1 MIPKVIHQVWI
12 GNQPK
17 PLKWMNT
24 WKKKNPNWEYI
35 LWDEKKIKK
44 LGLVNED
51 VYRFYYTMKCW
62 YGCADVVRA
71 EILCRFGGVYIDA
84 DMECTNSIDELAD
97 KMFFAVYEPGKLK
110 GRVANGVIG
119 VKPFH
124 PVMKDY
130 VMGIRS
136 ASELTPVSETIGAPL
151 FKKMIMKYNRL
162 HQVLPMY
169 SFFKT
174 DKRGN
179 TIPAV
184 GKNYANHYYASTSAS
199 TLERYND
206 KRFSHVVI
214 VRCHYKENDQRF
226 EWRLEY
232 FKNEV
237 LPRLLAQTNQ
247 NFDIAIYCN
256 KAHAEL
262 FKELSDKIIT
272 FQAKKSNTVYR
283 TTVNKRTYYSDF
295 MPWSNVVGLEKYD
308 IQTGLDS
315 DDLVTAGYIE
325 RIQHEV
331 RKRDVNKSL
340 HITFQPDLLE
350 WSTQKRFPITTHYS
364 VPSRG
369 SAFFSIYQ
377 PKKDKYIFAYEYSH
391 LTIGEN
397 FKESIMITGKYCSMT
412 IHGRNES
419 TDSEAM
425 VDKYTSPPRV
435 SFSNYDN
442 FGDKLNVAVLGKY
455 IGKFEWVPMTATK
468 KLVCMGSILGKSQ
481 EGDTIW
487 GSGLMYEKEYQ
498 APAGTTIVAVRG
510 KLSREL
516 IKGVDV
522 PEVYGDPA
530 LLMPLVYH
538 PNIKKIHKVGYIPH
552 RVDQEIIP
560 EKWKKG
566 FVIDVTQ
573 DTYKTIDE
581 ILSCEK
587 IVSSCLHGIIVAE
600 AYGIPATW
608 IELSDN
614 VFGKGFKFRDYA
626 SSTNR
631 IIEKGKELPP
641 IENLGELQQGLI
653 KAISSANLNETNKNR
668 YSQNQ
673 MVRNPNGM
681 GGQTKITKVK
691 NEYKRRKWYN
701 H

>member
-51 VYRFYYTMKCW
+51 VYKFYYTMGRW

-71 EILCRFGGVYIDA
+71 EILWRFGGVYVDA

-214 VRCHYKENDQRF
+214 VRCHYEENDQRF
-226 EWRLEY
+226 KWRFEY

-256 KAHAEL
+256 KKHAEL
-262 FKELSDKIIT
+262 FKKLSDRIT
-272 FQAKKSNTVYR
+272 TFYAKKSNPIYR
-283 TTVNKRTYYSDF
+283 TTSDMKTYYSDF
-295 MPWSNVVGLEKYD
+295 MSLDNIVGLKKYD

-315 DDLVTAGYIE
+315 DDLVETGYIDKILE
-325 RIQHEV
+325 TI
-331 RKRDVNKSL
+331 KRNGYDKSL
-340 HITFQPDLLE
+340 HISFQPDTFDLI
-350 WSTQKRFPITTHYS
+350 TNKYYPITQHYKA
-364 VPSRG
+364 VTRG
-369 SAFFSIYQ
+369 SAFLTIYQ
-377 PKKDKYIFAYEYSH
+377 PDKKNYIFAYQYSH
-391 LTIGEN
+391 IKIGEH
-397 FKESIMITGKYCSMT
+397 FDKSILIPEGYCHMV

-419 TDSEAM
+419 TDSAAI
-425 VDKYTSPPRV
+425 VGKYITPPRV
-435 SFSNYDN
+435 SFSEYNN
-442 FGDKLNVAVLGKY
+442 FGDKLNATILGKY
-455 IGKFEWVPMTATK
+455 VGVYKLVKMKDPK
-468 KLVCMGSILGKSQ
+468 KLVCMGSILEKSQ

-498 APAGTTIVAVRG
+498 APVGTTILAVRG